1 MEKEEPAVVRRKLSG
16 NENTETKPTLENMDK
31 ISGEKSHTKNE
42 ENKHDKKPSCKAYTK
57 EVSQWL
63 MQYRTHQWMHYCSQ
77 HALMMAP
84 CFFGSPFSPMPPPG
98 ADTPTSPPGFPSMGG
113 VAAGQGPAPFPG
125 QQMQVPAA
133 AQFPFTYQQPPT
145 VPQQQQQQQQQQTH
159 PQIPQLTAS
168 EFTLPSLYRRITAE
182 IIDFVLL
189 FIVKFGVTL
198 FIIEYMGI
206 VDPSSF
212 MMRFL
217 IEEIDEDSTFEDL
230 QQMLVFALIY
240 RVVVCGYET
249 FFLKYMHGL
258 GNTVGGATPG
268 KYCMG
273 LRVVS
278 CDRVQGLGGN
288 KALVVSPENLTYLQ
302 ALLRAVIKNFSMAFF
317 FPACITVFFNPH
329 FRAAYDILTRTV
341 VVSVPNW
348 AERLRPQNR

>member
-1 MEKEEPAVVRRKLSG
+1 MGQLVKCRHVLSG
-16 NENTETKPTLENMDK
+16 GRRFKSQSLVNFLCSTQNSFKFTQSVSLYYLFFYVYDNTFHEL
-31 ISGEKSHTKNE
+31 
-42 ENKHDKKPSCKAYTK
+42 
-57 EVSQWL
+57 L
-63 MQYRTHQWMHYCSQ
+63 
-77 HALMMAP
+77 
-84 CFFGSPFSPMPPPG
+84 F
-98 ADTPTSPPGFPSMGG
+98 
-113 VAAGQGPAPFPG
+113 
-125 QQMQVPAA
+125 
-133 AQFPFTYQQPPT
+133 
-145 VPQQQQQQQQQQTH
+145 
-159 PQIPQLTAS
+159 LTAS

-189 FIVKFGVTL
+189 FIMKFGVTL

-249 FFLKYMHGL
+249 FFLRYGL